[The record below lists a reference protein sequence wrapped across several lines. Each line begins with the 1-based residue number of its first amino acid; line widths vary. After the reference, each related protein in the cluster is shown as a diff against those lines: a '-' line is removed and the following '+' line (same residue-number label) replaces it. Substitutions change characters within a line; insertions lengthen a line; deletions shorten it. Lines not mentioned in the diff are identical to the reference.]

1 METLTKIC
9 TKCKTEKPLTDF
21 ELRKD
26 TNKYRNQCKKCLL
39 EKRKKYRENNKE
51 KIALRKKIYY
61 EKNKE
66 CILLKQKEVMKD
78 DEHREYKKKYA
89 KEYYKK
95 NKEPVREKQRLHRI
109 KNIEKYKERE
119 KRNTILFKDYIK
131 DRSKAYYIKN
141 KEKIIEKIKEY
152 SQTEKG
158 KIIRRNMNQRR
169 RLLVKDGDVTTNQLQ
184 ELISK
189 STHCYWC
196 KTKLKNEYQIDHYFP
211 ISKGGKHTISNLVI
225 TCPTCNLKKNA
236 KDPIEFAQERGR
248 LF

>member
-1 METLTKIC
+1 MENTTKIC
-9 TKCKTEKPLTDF
+9 SKCNCEKELTEF

-66 CILLKQKEVMKD
+66 SILLKQKEVMKD

-95 NKEPVREKQRLHRI
+95 NKESVRGKQRLHRI
-109 KNIEKYKERE
+109 KNIEKYRERD
-119 KRNTILFKDYIK
+119 KRNTILFKDNIK
-131 DRSKAYYIKN
+131 DRNKAYYIKN

-158 KIIRRNMNQRR
+158 KIIKRNMNQRR
-169 RLLVKDGDVTTNQLQ
+169 RTLTKDGDVTTQQLK
-184 ELISK
+184 ELVDRSK
-189 STHCYWC
+189 KCYWC
-196 KTKLKNEYQIDHYFP
+196 EKKIGKLYHVDHVIP
-211 ISKGGKHTISNLVI
+211 LAKGGKHTISNIVI
-225 TCPTCNLKKNA
+225 SCPTCNLQKNA
-236 KDPIEFAQERGR
+236 KDPYEFAQERGR